1 MSGKERDGGG
11 GGVTDEGLRKGTL
24 LFQPG
29 GWLRGSSG

>member
-11 GGVTDEGLRKGTL
+11 GGVTAEGLQKGTL

-29 GWLRGSSG
+29 GRLRGLSG